1 VPPVFVKR
9 SSQRD
14 CMVRI
19 FTKNRVK
26 KQAFLIRITSLI
38 AATIIIPTISPF
50 GILSAEPKKMEGVAP
65 GDCGVCHGSEK
76 VLPVVHIDT
85 KGMAGATCKECH
97 KGGASLRGKM
107 PLSHSHQ
114 LKGVTCADCHGMT
127 RPAKP
132 SEQKKCL
139 SCHAD
144 YKKAAILTDKTL
156 PPPHD
161 SHMGDLDCGLCH
173 HQHSKSENFCFQCHE
188 WKYLVP

>member
-1 VPPVFVKR
+1 
-9 SSQRD
+9 
-14 CMVRI
+14 MVRI
-19 FTKNRVK
+19 FTKNRGK
-26 KQAFLIRITSLI
+26 KQAFLIRIMSLV
-38 AATIIIPTISPF
+38 AVTIIIPTISHF
-50 GILSAEPKKMEGVAP
+50 GILSAEPKRLGGVSP

-76 VLPVVHIDT
+76 VLPADHVDT

-114 LKGVTCADCHGMT
+114 LKGVTCAECHGIT

-144 YKKAAILTDKTL
+144 YKKAVIQTDKVL